1 MSIQT
6 WQETIAAQ
14 SAAGT
19 AFGTFTTAKTVILP
33 TALISLPPNYLYAGK
48 LLRVKVR
55 GAMGTLV
62 TTPGTCVFQVML
74 GAVIAW
80 TSGNIQLN
88 ATAHT
93 ALPFSLDI
101 DLRVD
106 TVGNGTTAKLLGMG
120 TLSGVMFTKTIAAT
134 DLWGRVSAADAAV
147 SDVSLQVPAT
157 APAVGTGF
165 DSTIATVVDFFAG
178 FSVSNAANTVQIYNY
193 YVEALN

>member
-14 SAAGT
+14 NAAGT

-48 LLRVKVR
+48 LLRVRVR

-62 TTPGTCVFQVML
+62 TTPGTCVFQVMM

-93 ALPFSLDI
+93 SLPFTLDL

-106 TVGNGTTAKLLGMG
+106 TIGNGTTAKLLGIG

-147 SDVSLQVPAT
+147 SDVSMQVPIT

-165 DSTIATVVDFFAG
+165 DSTIATVMDFFAG
-178 FSVSNAANTVQIYNY
+178 FSVSSASNTIQIYNY